1 MLEKCVL
8 NSYLILLF
16 SRKIPTFS
24 YFLMKIP
31 TFSYFFELSYYLTP
45 CPCVPLPVPIS
56 HLIKSHS
63 HRANAESKAKIFLD
77 VNRLFFDDLFFRLS
91 FDIFAFTA
99 LSLGVHRPQVGNKI
113 FIYPDPLCKTKGRV
127 GKSVTH
133 PPKRSC

>member
-45 CPCVPLPVPIS
+45 WKDKLREYSQSEQKQEVEEYCTTEPFLLPFCTLAKTFGSTLV
-56 HLIKSHS
+56 
-63 HRANAESKAKIFLD
+63 KIFFTTKKW
-77 VNRLFFDDLFFRLS
+77 NKLS
-91 FDIFAFTA
+91 N
-99 LSLGVHRPQVGNKI
+99 SEV
-113 FIYPDPLCKTKGRV
+113 
-127 GKSVTH
+127 
-133 PPKRSC
+133 